1 MLKHGAGRAE
11 EGDMAPASP
20 LSSSKHRRIAVATV
34 LCALA
39 LLTGCLRATQNQ
51 VLTEL
56 NADRSANKL
65 RTLAVQAD
73 AQNKA
78 QAWAEKLAKENTLYH
93 STLSSG
99 IKVKWCSLGE
109 NVGYGPSVAA
119 IEDAY
124 MNSSGHRAN
133 ILSTKWN
140 GVGVGYATNGSRV
153 FTVQFFIKT
162 C

>member
-1 MLKHGAGRAE
+1 MVS
-11 EGDMAPASP
+11 PSP
-20 LSSSKHRRIAVATV
+20 LTSSKQRKVLIATV
-34 LCALA
+34 LCAMA
-39 LLTGCLRATQNQ
+39 LLTGCLRSTQSQ
-51 VLTEL
+51 VLSEL
-56 NADRSANKL
+56 NADRSAHKL
-65 RTLAVQAD
+65 RTLGTQAD
-73 AQNKA
+73 AQRKA
-78 QAWAEKLAKENTLYH
+78 QAWAEKLARENKLYH
-93 STLSSG
+93 STLSDG

-109 NVGYGPSVAA
+109 NVGYGPNVPA

-153 FTVQFFIKT
+153 FTVQVFIKT

>member
-1 MLKHGAGRAE
+1 
-11 EGDMAPASP
+11 MATPSL
-20 LSSSKHRRIAVATV
+20 LSSSKHRRIVVATV
-34 LCALA
+34 LCAVA
-39 LLTGCLRATQNQ
+39 LLTGCLRSTQNQ
-51 VLTEL
+51 VLSEL

-65 RTLAVQAD
+65 RTLAIQSD
-73 AQNKA
+73 AQAKA
-78 QAWAEKLAKENTLYH
+78 QAWAEKLARENKLYH
-93 STLSSG
+93 STLSDG

-109 NVGYGPSVAA
+109 NVGYGPNVPA

-124 MNSSGHRAN
+124 MNSTGHRAN